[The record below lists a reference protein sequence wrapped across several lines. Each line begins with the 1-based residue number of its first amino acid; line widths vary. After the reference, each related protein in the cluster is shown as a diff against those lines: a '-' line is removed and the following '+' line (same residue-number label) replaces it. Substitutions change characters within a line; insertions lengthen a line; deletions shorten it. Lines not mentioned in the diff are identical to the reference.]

1 MQRKSDG
8 QAGRSDVLACNPIA
22 ETSLACAGVRGTPTL
37 KANPPIV
44 NTVARYFFMVFS
56 FDFRVVNY

>member
-1 MQRKSDG
+1 
-8 QAGRSDVLACNPIA
+8 
-22 ETSLACAGVRGTPTL
+22 LACAGVRGTPTL

-56 FDFRVVNY
+56 FDFRVVNYFVLICSYMYRPADLQLEDRYFY